1 MVLLSWNVNGRYAGA
16 VARSRSS
23 SHNIAYSRSGPHIS
37 SDGWSPPQN
46 AGRSGCPK
54 IRHRLFAPSCTQRT
68 PAGFPSGMP
77 GMGLVIDGAV
87 QQAPQLSRQF
97 MAECGVKDAR
107 TRVYSCRTPVL
118 LDRCYPTTYISD
130 S

>member
-1 MVLLSWNVNGRYAGA
+1 M
-16 VARSRSS
+16 
-23 SHNIAYSRSGPHIS
+23 
-37 SDGWSPPQN
+37 DGCKPPQN

-54 IRHRLFAPSCTQRT
+54 IRHRLSLPNCTQRT

-77 GMGLVIDGAV
+77 GIGLVIDGAV

-97 MAECGVKDAR
+97 MDECGVMDAR
-107 TRVYSCRTPVL
+107 SRVYYPAAPVL
-118 LDRCYPTTYISD
+118 LDPVKRTAYISD